1 MRIAPGLRYDFTR
14 DLFLEGVYS
23 FTTIDNRH
31 AGTTVDRN
39 LFMLRL
45 VVQHRLFE

>member
-1 MRIAPGLRYDFTR
+1 VALDGFY
-14 DLFLEGVYS
+14 G
-23 FTTIDNRH
+23 FTTINNRET
-31 AGTTVDRN
+31 GTTAQRN